1 MSPLRGIRHRRFLGG
16 LSWAARDSVKTI
28 VWIVGSGAAGV
39 TAAIGARE
47 VGAPAGMA
55 GGHINGDAGL
65 EGTMLGPCFFSGRVA
80 GSWAAREAGFGEG
93 FIDTP
98 TRD

>member
-1 MSPLRGIRHRRFLGG
+1 MST
-16 LSWAARDSVKTI
+16 RDSVKTN
-28 VWIVGSGAAGV
+28 VLIVGSGAAGV
-39 TAAIGARE
+39 TAPTRRGD
-47 VGAPAGMA
+47 AGELAGTA

-65 EGTMLGPCFFSGRVA
+65 EGTMLGPSLFSGRVA
-80 GSWAAREAGFGEG
+80 GAWAARDAGFGEG